1 MASGWRFELSS
12 RPRLPDDALTAV
24 PETVTPMKPT
34 DAYRPDIDGLRAL
47 SVIVVVLF
55 HAGLGVTGGFV
66 GVDVFFVISGYL
78 ITSLILKQQAAG
90 RFDVVEFFARR
101 VRRIIPA
108 VCVMTLATLVLGSLW
123 LSPAAWI
130 DLAASALAQTAMLAN
145 VWYWRTINYF
155 NRIKLISVS

>member
-1 MASGWRFELSS
+1 MNGPVGHRRRAGDKGPIECWRDRTLAPPGDSCDPGRTRQPMASGWRFELSS

-90 RFDVVEFFARR
+90 RFETKARP
-101 VRRIIPA
+101 IKAPA
-108 VCVMTLATLVLGSLW
+108 SNNATIMPPPMAMTKC
-123 LSPAAWI
+123 
-130 DLAASALAQTAMLAN
+130 
-145 VWYWRTINYF
+145 R
-155 NRIKLISVS
+155 